1 MLTRD
6 EYRKIKGFSRE
17 EMSKWI
23 TYHNQLMGAQLQKQY
38 EAAYKDEIDSSVQN
52 FIAAIGYTL
61 HYNEDIN
68 LDPDKMASFM
78 EDLFETVDMFRRG
91 EAKPDDYTEQLKEDG
106 IVLTKYD
113 YDKLYRQNE
122 QTVREGV
129 EKVLLPYK
137 ERNDKAIKW
146 VEDFQAHGPT
156 SCNLGDLTTLENILK
171 GDL

>member
-23 TYHNQLMGAQLQKQY
+23 TYHNKLMGVQLQKQY

-61 HYNEDIN
+61 HYNEDIH

-78 EDLFETVDMFRRG
+78 DDLFETVDMFRRG
-91 EAKPDDYTEQLKEDG
+91 ETSPNDCIEQLKEDG

-122 QTVREGV
+122 QIVREGV
-129 EKVLLPYK
+129 EKILLPYK
-137 ERNDKAIKW
+137 ERNYKAIKW
-146 VEDFQAHGPT
+146 IEDFRANTPT
-156 SCNLGDLTTLENILK
+156 SYNLGDLVTLENILK